1 MFFKN
6 LLFVMMG
13 GALGASLRYTVNH
26 FFDSERFPYSTLIVN
41 LTGCLLI
48 GVFFFI
54 TEKSQYTFN
63 LRLFLIT
70 GLLGALTT
78 FSSYSFETFYLIRKA
93 EYVKAGLNILLN
105 NGLGIFFA
113 FLGYRL
119 STLFFR

>member
-6 LLFVMMG
+6 LIFVMLG
-13 GALGASLRYTVNH
+13 GAFGAAIRYTANH
-26 FFDSERFPYSTLIVN
+26 FFDSDKFPYATLLVN
-41 LTGCLLI
+41 ITGCLLI
-48 GVFFFI
+48 GIFFFI
-54 TEKSQYTFN
+54 TEKSQYTFD

-93 EYVKAGLNILLN
+93 AYLKAGLNIFLN
-105 NGLGIFFA
+105 NSIGILMA